1 MDDKQRISLVRIG
14 AAQSGDSIPAIQFQ
28 LGDHLGSSNVV
39 VDFSGAPINREEF
52 TPYGETSF
60 GSYSKKR
67 YRFTGKERDE
77 ESGAHL
83 HGARYLLSWLARWSS
98 ADPLCSRFPQSN
110 PYTYA
115 VQNPLRFVD
124 PSGYVPDVPDPP
136 KPAPPPQWEGGSPA
150 DEELILKIE
159 NWYAKTTGFAKSNG
173 TFAELQKRAMN
184 ALDKFTT
191 RQLNLINE
199 GLSGQKFTEALRP
212 EAAEMARAKDLLV
225 ECISLARE
233 GESLK
238 DELNTSGLSE
248 GTTTGFRETPFKNI
262 LREKLIQGRRTLLRG
277 SINKASGGGGGGTGG
292 GGGGGTEEGG
302 GEGGGSPKTGGNDPA
317 PRGPSIFRRMIT
329 LESAATVVET
339 GGYVIFLSQLAT
351 TRSSTQAI
359 NTTTNFIAASVG
371 ATVGG
376 GIFGG
381 VAGYVAP
388 GFVPQAQALGMAAG
402 GYVGSKTTE
411 IVKETDWTDTLK
423 QWAFVG
429 GMGLL
434 CFL

>member
-1 MDDKQRISLVRIG
+1 MARPVLAVIPKRDTALLVRNGTKKAGHISM
-14 AAQSGDSIPAIQFQ
+14 AHA
-28 LGDHLGSSNVV
+28 
-39 VDFSGAPINREEF
+39 
-52 TPYGETSF
+52 TSF
-60 GSYSKKR
+60 RGWR
-67 YRFTGKERDE
+67 GGRPLIRCALGFRNRIHTPTRFKI
-77 ESGAHL
+77 
-83 HGARYLLSWLARWSS
+83 
-98 ADPLCSRFPQSN
+98 RFG
-110 PYTYA
+110 
-115 VQNPLRFVD
+115 FVNT
-124 PSGYVPDVPDPP
+124 SGYVPDVPDPP

-159 NWYAKTTGFAKSNG
+159 NWYAETTGFAKSNG

-233 GESLK
+233 GEWLK

-429 GMGLL
+429 GMGTLL
-434 CFL
+434 FSLSLACTMHGVISQRKGKGVSTSQLTMIGKLEHDNRHHRPRSS